1 EGRRVLPSTRYQ
13 RDRRCLPDDVRRWRR
28 LRTHLHA
35 VDSETRRRTTQVSA
49 WKALQRRRDAM
60 VDDRKVVGNTLAFG
74 AAMAYDRI
82 AGAIGPLELSE
93 YLGLAAGRLETTNM
107 RRQRVTSN
115 DQRKHGQTR

>member
-1 EGRRVLPSTRYQ
+1 
-13 RDRRCLPDDVRRWRR
+13 
-28 LRTHLHA
+28 
-35 VDSETRRRTTQVSA
+35 
-49 WKALQRRRDAM
+49 M

-115 DQRKHGQTR
+115 DQRKHGQTRGERGDLRVRPARDTDGRPRDRAGPARPRGGARGGLGRIR